1 MAKTV
6 QMSQL
11 QETMKEVDKWLEKIY
26 DAKQFLNADLHHAFT
41 MLNEMNADDREKFL
55 KEFSEEAGWTIG
67 LEKQIEV
74 LNSAQ
79 KSLNETKSKM
89 EDWHK

>member
-1 MAKTV
+1 MTKTV

-26 DAKQFLNADLHHAFT
+26 DAKQFLSADLHHAFT
-41 MLNEMNADDREKFL
+41 MLNEMNTNDREKFL
-55 KEFSEEAGWTIG
+55 KDFSEEAGWDIG
-67 LEKQIEV
+67 LEKQIEE

-79 KSLNETKSKM
+79 KSLNEIKSKM

>member
-26 DAKQFLNADLHHAFT
+26 DAKQFLSDDLHHAFT
-41 MLNEMNADDREKFL
+41 MLNEMDADDRKKFLEKFG
-55 KEFSEEAGWTIG
+55 EEARWNIG
-67 LEKQIEV
+67 LDEQLES
-74 LNSAQ
+74 LDRDQ
-79 KSLNETKSKM
+79 KDLNEIKSKM
-89 EDWHK
+89 EGWHK

>member
-1 MAKTV
+1 MTKTV

-26 DAKQFLNADLHHAFT
+26 DAKQFLSGDLHHAFT
-41 MLNEMNADDREKFL
+41 MLNEMDADDREKFL
-55 KEFSEEAGWTIG
+55 KEFSEEAGWNIG